1 MVQEVVH
8 DVYRS
13 MNVLLY
19 LTPRSLQQ
27 TALDYCLHGQR
38 LVRYGAALRICMH
51 LHKRL
56 KMWPMRD
63 GILFACEHD
72 AVVDLT
78 PAVRPTLREYASET
92 ESDDSER

>member
-1 MVQEVVH
+1 MVQVVH

-19 LTPRSLQQ
+19 L
-27 TALDYCLHGQR
+27 
-38 LVRYGAALRICMH
+38 
-51 LHKRL
+51 HKWL

-78 PAVRPTLREYASET
+78 PVVRPTLREYASET
-92 ESDDSER
+92 ESDDSEH